1 MLPIN
6 LSGPHALP
14 LGWSRSVAVHPG
26 HPSSLLVAIPIS
38 LGILVGVLVALVVLC
53 HKRRM
58 DMSAP
63 LPVSGYRKEDPK
75 KSLCTTDT
83 TLDKIEEEKQLE
95 SANVSADEAEDYKEE
110 GPSSNH
116 LYSEVEL
123 EGSGVVVTKL
133 CTDQNSANNYEGC
146 FVMRNEVW

>member
-1 MLPIN
+1 
-6 LSGPHALP
+6 
-14 LGWSRSVAVHPG
+14 
-26 HPSSLLVAIPIS
+26 
-38 LGILVGVLVALVVLC
+38 
-53 HKRRM
+53 M

-95 SANVSADEAEDYKEE
+95 SANASADEAEDYKEE

-133 CTDQNSANNYEGC
+133 CTDQNSASNYEGC
-146 FVMRNEVW
+146 FVMRNEV